1 MPSPLRPATDITTVF
16 GRTLGAVRAL
26 AGYSQ
31 TELAAL
37 IPVDR
42 SAIAR
47 FEIGRT
53 TTSVP
58 MLVAI
63 ERPLL
68 AARALRRPGDL
79 MLLTMRTASRL
90 RAGGASVYLDR
101 PPSGAP
107 KVSIAEVVA
116 AAEATVRAW
125 ADRLAAADILP
136 GPPPSPREPEPLA
149 DDPGDYEVAR
159 WMTEEEEAD
168 LFSQE
173 PPPKGFI
180 RATVK
185 RPTDDD
191 LLLSRPH
198 LRSQTRR
205 EEDIE
210 PKARRE
216 EDAEPRTSRFIRAT
230 VKRPTS
236 DDEA

>member
-116 AAEATVRAW
+116 AAEATVREW
-125 ADRLAAADILP
+125 ADELAQDGILP
-136 GPPPSPREPEPLA
+136 APLPPGERDSVSE
-149 DDPGDYEVAR
+149 DPGRYEQAR

-168 LFSQE
+168 LLSQE
-173 PPPKGFI
+173 PPPKGII
-180 RATVK
+180 RATVR
-185 RPTDDD
+185 RPTEDD

-210 PKARRE
+210 PK
-216 EDAEPRTSRFIRAT
+216 TSRFIRAT
-230 VKRPTS
+230 GRGPEQK
-236 DDEA
+236 E

>member
-116 AAEATVRAW
+116 AAEATVREW
-125 ADRLAAADILP
+125 ADELAQDGILP
-136 GPPPSPREPEPLA
+136 APLPPGERDSVSE
-149 DDPGDYEVAR
+149 DPGRYEQAR

-168 LFSQE
+168 LLGQE
-173 PPPKGFI
+173 PQPKGFI
-180 RATVK
+180 RATVT
-185 RPTDDD
+185 RPAEDD

-210 PKARRE
+210 PK
-216 EDAEPRTSRFIRAT
+216 TSRFIRAT
-230 VKRPTS
+230 GRGPEQK
-236 DDEA
+236 E

>member
-136 GPPPSPREPEPLA
+136 GPPRSPREREPLA
-149 DDPGDYEVAR
+149 DDSDDYEVAR
-159 WMTEEEEAD
+159 WMTEEEEAEVA
-168 LFSQE
+168 QA
-173 PPPKGFI
+173 PTRGRFI
-180 RATVK
+180 RATVT
-185 RPTDDD
+185 RPAEDD

-210 PKARRE
+210 PKTRRE
-216 EDAEPRTSRFIRAT
+216 GDVEPRTSKFIRAT
-230 VKRPTS
+230 GRGPAQK
-236 DDEA
+236 E

>member
-116 AAEATVRAW
+116 AAEATVREW
-125 ADRLAAADILP
+125 ADELAQDGILP
-136 GPPPSPREPEPLA
+136 APLPPGERDSVSE
-149 DDPGDYEVAR
+149 DPGRYEQAR

-168 LFSQE
+168 LLGQE
-173 PPPKGFI
+173 PQPKGFI

-185 RPTDDD
+185 RSAEDD

-210 PKARRE
+210 PK
-216 EDAEPRTSRFIRAT
+216 TSRFIRAT

-236 DDEA
+236 DDEG

>member
-79 MLLTMRTASRL
+79 MLLTMRTAARL

-116 AAEATVRAW
+116 AAEVTVRAW
-125 ADRLAAADILP
+125 ADRLAASDILP
-136 GPPPSPREPEPLA
+136 GPPPSPREREPLA
-149 DDPGDYEVAR
+149 DGPGDYEVAR
-159 WMTEEEEAD
+159 WMTEEEEAEVA
-168 LFSQE
+168 QV
-173 PPPKGFI
+173 PTRGRFI
-180 RATVK
+180 RATVA
-185 RPTDDD
+185 RPTEDD

-210 PKARRE
+210 PKTRRE
-216 EDAEPRTSRFIRAT
+216 EDAEPRTSRFIR
-230 VKRPTS
+230 PTGRGPQRS
-236 DDEA
+236 D

>member
-1 MPSPLRPATDITTVF
+1 MSSRERLSTDITTVF

-31 TELAAL
+31 TELAEL

-79 MLLTMRTASRL
+79 TLLTMRTVARL

-101 PPSGAP
+101 PPSGVP
-107 KVSIAEVVA
+107 TVSVAGVVA
-116 AAEATVRAW
+116 AAETAVRAW
-125 ADRLAAADILP
+125 ADELTADGIVP
-136 GPPPSPREPEPLA
+136 GPPPGGEDPVA
-149 DDPGDYEVAR
+149 DDPGRYEVAR
-159 WMTEEEEAD
+159 WMRDDEAADDGPAD
-168 LFSQE
+168 L
-173 PPPKGFI
+173 K
-180 RATVK
+180 V
-185 RPTDDD
+185 
-191 LLLSRPH
+191 SRKH
-198 LRSQTRR
+198 LRSSTRR
-205 EEDIE
+205 EEDIA
-210 PKARRE
+210 PKG
-216 EDAEPRTSRFIRAT
+216 SRFIR
-230 VKRPTS
+230 PTGRGPG
-236 DDEA
+236 EGG